1 MSTAFI
7 LASTSQE
14 KNLLELVGVLII
26 FVFVLLITYLTTKW
40 MGGFQKAKFKNR
52 NMQILETISIGNNKT
67 LSIVS
72 VGKRYFVVAV
82 GKDNV
87 QLISEIQEE
96 DFTDCSFLSEPE
108 HAGTSFQDILSKI
121 RDKGL
126 KK

>member
-7 LASTSQE
+7 LASTSQG

-67 LSIVS
+67 VIAKMKLPTQYVFLIFFLMFPYFFNPLS
-72 VGKRYFVVAV
+72 
-82 GKDNV
+82 
-87 QLISEIQEE
+87 LIF
-96 DFTDCSFLSEPE
+96 D
-108 HAGTSFQDILSKI
+108 KI
-121 RDKGL
+121 S
-126 KK
+126 

>member
-7 LASTSQE
+7 LASTSQG

-108 HAGTSFQDILSKI
+108 HAETSFQDILSKI

>member
-7 LASTSQE
+7 LASTSQG

-108 HAGTSFQDILSKI
+108 HAGTAFQEKKKKI